1 LCTNGERNREGT
13 RGNRQG
19 IGHER
24 NREGEG
30 TGEGE

>member
-1 LCTNGERNREGT
+1 VGT